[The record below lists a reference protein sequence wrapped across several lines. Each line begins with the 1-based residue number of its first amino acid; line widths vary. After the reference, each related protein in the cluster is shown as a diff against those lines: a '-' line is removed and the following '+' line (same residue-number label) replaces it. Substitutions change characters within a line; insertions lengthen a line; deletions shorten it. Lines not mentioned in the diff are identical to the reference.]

1 MVYLDKTQ
9 IPVSIDIGFGDVIVP
24 KKTAMDFPVLLN
36 MEVPRIYAYSKTTA
50 IAEKFEAIA
59 SLGMLNSRYKDFYDI
74 YILAQKNKFEE
85 LDFANSIKETFAH
98 RQTDMGNIAA
108 FENDFINDPLH
119 EKRWN
124 SFVKKKKITE
134 KVTLKEAI
142 KKIKKLIIPIIEDI
156 QMNTVRQRKWD
167 PNLEKWENEQ

>member
-1 MVYLDKTQ
+1 
-9 IPVSIDIGFGDVIVP
+9 
-24 KKTAMDFPVLLN
+24 
-36 MEVPRIYAYSKTTA
+36 
-50 IAEKFEAIA
+50 
-59 SLGMLNSRYKDFYDI
+59 
-74 YILAQKNKFEE
+74 
-85 LDFANSIKETFAH
+85 
-98 RQTDMGNIAA
+98 MGNIAA